1 MDEDNVKKVKT
12 CGESCQKH
20 QSMPASAPVDPWE
33 RTSNPWVRL
42 HIDYL
47 GPFMGKL
54 LISNCRCLFEMG

>member
-1 MDEDNVKKVKT
+1 MDENNVKKVKT
-12 CGESCQKH
+12 CESCQKH
-20 QSMPASAPVDPWE
+20 QSMPASAPAHPWE